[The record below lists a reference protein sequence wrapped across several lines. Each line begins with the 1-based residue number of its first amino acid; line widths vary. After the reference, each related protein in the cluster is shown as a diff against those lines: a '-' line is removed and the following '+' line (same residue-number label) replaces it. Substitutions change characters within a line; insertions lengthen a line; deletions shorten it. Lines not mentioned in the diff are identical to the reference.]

1 MTDATR
7 SMAPATF
14 ASRSGQMAP
23 LVVGLGGAA
32 YPDSPAERILRHC
45 LEALERQEART
56 RIFCAADLDLPMYN
70 PAATARPARAASLIE
85 ALRAADAV
93 VIASPSYHSGV
104 SGMVKNALDYL
115 EDLRDDPRAYL
126 DGRPLG
132 CIACGYGWQAATA
145 TLGQLRSI
153 GYALRAWPTPL
164 GIAVNSAWPLLDG
177 TGRLTDADIAGQ
189 LDELARQLMIATDV
203 TAWNRRS
210 RADTA
215 SRTDAAAR
223 GDAT

>member
-7 SMAPATF
+7 STASATF

-23 LVVGLGGAA
+23 LVVGLGGAV

-45 LEALERQEART
+45 LEARA
-56 RIFCAADLDLPMYN
+56 
-70 PAATARPARAASLIE
+70 ARAGGLIE